1 MLGWHKNGW
10 SGGQYSLWRVLLGL
24 MLLAFSIQQLVQS
37 ADDIRIAILASVSL
51 GLSILV
57 LVGCF
62 DGPAAALLA
71 TLTAGLILAGGDLSA
86 SLWPLVANLILH
98 AIAPPAPFGSWMAR
112 GRIDP
117 SGGWQLPAWLHSGS
131 WLLLLIATLTALESG
146 PAEAAWS
153 SGGNAGLAIRVVA
166 VIATLL
172 AFSPRTRLLAW
183 LMIGLCW
190 AGIAVGAGGPSIW
203 SLPSMLLLW
212 LLASDPGWI
221 PPGRHRNGPAVSA
234 AKSPADTA
242 GRTWLFYDGN
252 CGLCHRCVRLVLSE
266 DHRDD
271 PIRLAPLGGQAFVET
286 IQPGARDSLPDSIV
300 VVTPDGQ
307 VLCQSAAVLE
317 FARLLGG
324 AWRLAA
330 IAARLVPRPAA
341 DLAYRVIAAIRH
353 RLFDRPSESCPLLP
367 PELRD
372 RFDLRH
378 VE

>member
-24 MLLAFSIQQLVQS
+24 MLLTFSIQQLVQS
-37 ADDIRIAILASVSL
+37 VDDIRIAILASTSL

-98 AIAPPAPFGSWMAR
+98 ALAPPAPFGSWMAR

-117 SGGWQLPAWLHSGS
+117 GGGWQLPAWLHSGS
-131 WLLLLIATLTALESG
+131 WLLLLIATLSTALESD
-146 PAEAAWS
+146 PAATWI
-153 SGGNAGLAIRVVA
+153 SGGNAGLAIRAVA

-183 LMIGLCW
+183 LLIGLCW
-190 AGIAVGAGGPSIW
+190 AGIAIGAGGPAAW
-203 SLPSMLLLW
+203 CLAGVLLLW
-212 LLASDPGWI
+212 LRASDPGWI
-221 PPGRHRNGPAVSA
+221 PPGRHRNGPVA
-234 AKSPADTA
+234 SPAD
-242 GRTWLFYDGN
+242 RTWLFYDGN

-324 AWRLAA
+324 SWRLAA

-341 DLAYRVIAAIRH
+341 DLAYQVIAAIRH
-353 RLFDRPSESCPLLP
+353 RLFDRPSQSCPLLS

>member
-24 MLLAFSIQQLVQS
+24 MLLTFSIQQLVQS
-37 ADDIRIAILASVSL
+37 ADDIRIAILASTSL

-117 SGGWQLPAWLHSGS
+117 GGGWQLPAWLHSGT
-131 WLLLLIATLTALESG
+131 WLLLLIATLSTALESRTAST
-146 PAEAAWS
+146 PSWAS
-153 SGGNAGLAIRVVA
+153 DVNVSLAIRT
-166 VIATLL
+166 IAGIAALL

-203 SLPSMLLLW
+203 NLPSVLLLW
-212 LLASDPGWI
+212 LLASDPGWF
-221 PPGRHRNGPAVSA
+221 PPGRHRNGPAESA
-234 AKSPADTA
+234 ADTD

-266 DHRDD
+266 DHRED

-286 IQPGARDSLPDSIV
+286 IQADARGSLPDSIV

-307 VLCQSAAVLE
+307 VLCRSAAVLE

-324 AWRLAA
+324 SWRLAA

-341 DLAYRVIAAIRH
+341 DLAYQVIAAIRH
-353 RLFDRPSESCPLLP
+353 RLFDRPSQSCPLLS

>member
-24 MLLAFSIQQLVQS
+24 MLLTFSIQQLVQS
-37 ADDIRIAILASVSL
+37 ADDIRIAILASTSL

-117 SGGWQLPAWLHSGS
+117 GGGWQLPAWLHSGS
-131 WLLLLIATLTALESG
+131 WLLLLTATLSTALESRTAST
-146 PAEAAWS
+146 PSWAS
-153 SGGNAGLAIRVVA
+153 DVNVSLAIRTIA
-166 VIATLL
+166 GIATLL

-203 SLPSMLLLW
+203 NLPSVLLLW

-221 PPGRHRNGPAVSA
+221 PPGRHRNRPAEST
-234 AKSPADTA
+234 ADTT

-266 DHRDD
+266 DHRED

-286 IQPGARDSLPDSIV
+286 IQPGARGSLPDSIV

-307 VLCQSAAVLE
+307 VLCRSAAVLE

-324 AWRLAA
+324 SWRLAA

-341 DLAYRVIAAIRH
+341 DLAYQVIAAIRH
-353 RLFDRPSESCPLLP
+353 RLFDRPSQSCPLLS

>member
-24 MLLAFSIQQLVQS
+24 MLLTFSIQQLVQS
-37 ADDIRIAILASVSL
+37 TDDISIAILASTSL
-51 GLSILV
+51 GLSSLV
-57 LVGCF
+57 LIGCF

-71 TLTAGLILAGGDLSA
+71 TLTAGLIFAGGDLSA

-98 AIAPPAPFGSWMAR
+98 AMAPPAPFGSWMAR

-117 SGGWQLPAWLHSGS
+117 GGGWQLPAWLHSGS
-131 WLLLLIATLTALESG
+131 WLLLLIATLSTVLESR
-146 PAEAAWS
+146 AAATSTWTS
-153 SGGNAGLAIRVVA
+153 DGNVDLAIRAVA

-190 AGIAVGAGGPSIW
+190 TGIAVGAASPSIW
-203 SLPSMLLLW
+203 SLPSVLLLW

-221 PPGRHRNGPAVSA
+221 LPGRHRNGPAESA
-234 AKSPADTA
+234 ADRA

-266 DHRDD
+266 DQRDD

-286 IQPGARDSLPDSIV
+286 IQPGARNSLPDSIV

-307 VLCQSAAVLE
+307 VLCRSAAVLE

-324 AWRLAA
+324 SWRLAA

-341 DLAYRVIAAIRH
+341 DLVYQVIATIRH
-353 RLFDRPSESCPLLP
+353 RLFDRPGESCPLLP

>member
-24 MLLAFSIQQLVQS
+24 MLLTFSIQQLVQS
-37 ADDIRIAILASVSL
+37 ADDIRIAILASTSL

-62 DGPAAALLA
+62 DRPAAALLA

-117 SGGWQLPAWLHSGS
+117 GGGWQLPAWLHSGS
-131 WLLLLIATLTALESG
+131 WLLLLIATLSTALESRTAST
-146 PAEAAWS
+146 PSWAS
-153 SGGNAGLAIRVVA
+153 DVNVSLAIRA
-166 VIATLL
+166 IAGIATLL

-190 AGIAVGAGGPSIW
+190 AGIAVGAGGPSVW
-203 SLPSMLLLW
+203 NLPSVLLLW

-221 PPGRHRNGPAVSA
+221 PPGRHRNRPAEST
-234 AKSPADTA
+234 ADTA

-266 DHRDD
+266 DHRED

-286 IQPGARDSLPDSIV
+286 IQADARDSLPDSIV

-324 AWRLAA
+324 SWRLAA

-353 RLFDRPSESCPLLP
+353 RLFDRPSQSCPLLP